1 MTLIF
6 MGKQNKIRE
15 YIETQEVK
23 YRGFVCKVKIR
34 YLEDTETGLRYT
46 KDEDDQEWWDDMKRQ
61 YYEYLSKSIKLSDCL
76 DKLDSLVVV
85 RDKFDNIDKYKAF
98 NKNPLDIDPRF
109 FESEVSNL
117 NYKIETTE
125 KYGEG
130 RTPEEAI
137 KDLYN
142 QLI

>member
-6 MGKQNKIRE
+6 MEKQNKIRE
-15 YIETQEVK
+15 YIETQEIK
-23 YRGFVCKVKIR
+23 YRGFVFKVKIK

-61 YYEYLSKSIKLSDCL
+61 YYEYLSNSIKLSDCL
-76 DKLDSLVVV
+76 DKLD
-85 RDKFDNIDKYKAF
+85 NIYKYKAF

-117 NYKIETTE
+117 DYKIETTE

>member
-1 MTLIF
+1 M
-6 MGKQNKIRE
+6 
-15 YIETQEVK
+15 
-23 YRGFVCKVKIR
+23 
-34 YLEDTETGLRYT
+34 ETGLRYT
-46 KDEDDQEWWDDMKRQ
+46 KNDQEWWDDMKRQ

-125 KYGEG
+125 NMGK
-130 RTPEEAI
+130 EEPR
-137 KDLYN
+137 KK
-142 QLI
+142 Q

>member
-85 RDKFDNIDKYKAF
+85 RDKFDNIYKYKAF